1 MTKNQIQ
8 VYPYRWVVLF
18 VFALI
23 CAIIQIQWLTF
34 ASVAREARLFYN
46 VSALQIDFLSLI
58 FMIIFLLVCIP
69 ASYIIDR
76 FGIRVG
82 LGIGAVLTGIFGL
95 MKGFY
100 PSDYTLVVIAQTGL
114 AVAQPFIINA
124 ATKVAVQ
131 WFPLL
136 ERALAVGIS
145 TLAQF
150 IGIIIVMICTPL
162 MIETDMVG
170 VYDLSSMLMT
180 YGLISGAG
188 AVILLIF
195 LREKPPTPPEI
206 VEYKEDL
213 SVLKNIKLIFGKP
226 DMKYL
231 FPVFFIGLGVFNAV
245 STCID
250 QICQTKGLTMEQ
262 TGLIGGIMLVG
273 GIVGALILPVLS
285 DKLKRRKAFLVIA
298 MAGATPGIM
307 GLTFFTNYP
316 LLLTSSFIFGFFLLG
331 AGAPVG
337 FQYCAEITR
346 PAPEAISQGLLLFTG
361 QASGVLFI
369 IFMNLVGIK
378 LSMIIFI
385 LFALINTVLSLCLK
399 ESKMILASRN
409 TDVKQ
414 M

>member
-1 MTKNQIQ
+1 MTKDQIQ

-76 FGIRVG
+76 FGIRMG
-82 LGIGAVLTGIFGL
+82 LGIGAVLTGVFGL

-114 AVAQPFIINA
+114 AVAQPFIMNA

-150 IGIIIVMICTPL
+150 LGIIIVMICTPL
-162 MIETDMVG
+162 MIETGIVG

-188 AVILLIF
+188 AVIMLVF

-213 SVLKNIKLIFGKP
+213 SILKNVKLIFGKP

-273 GIVGALILPVLS
+273 GIIGALILPVLS

-316 LLLTSSFIFGFFLLG
+316 LLLTSSFLFGFFLLG

-361 QASGVLFI
+361 QASGILFI
-369 IFMNLVGIK
+369 IFMNSVGIK
-378 LSMIIFI
+378 LSMIVFI

-399 ESKMILASRN
+399 ESKMILASRKI
-409 TDVKQ
+409 DVER

>member
-131 WFPLL
+131 
-136 ERALAVGIS
+136 
-145 TLAQF
+145 
-150 IGIIIVMICTPL
+150 
-162 MIETDMVG
+162 
-170 VYDLSSMLMT
+170 
-180 YGLISGAG
+180 
-188 AVILLIF
+188 
-195 LREKPPTPPEI
+195 
-206 VEYKEDL
+206 
-213 SVLKNIKLIFGKP
+213 
-226 DMKYL
+226 
-231 FPVFFIGLGVFNAV
+231 
-245 STCID
+245 
-250 QICQTKGLTMEQ
+250 
-262 TGLIGGIMLVG
+262 
-273 GIVGALILPVLS
+273 
-285 DKLKRRKAFLVIA
+285 
-298 MAGATPGIM
+298 
-307 GLTFFTNYP
+307 
-316 LLLTSSFIFGFFLLG
+316 
-331 AGAPVG
+331 
-337 FQYCAEITR
+337 
-346 PAPEAISQGLLLFTG
+346 
-361 QASGVLFI
+361 
-369 IFMNLVGIK
+369 
-378 LSMIIFI
+378 
-385 LFALINTVLSLCLK
+385 
-399 ESKMILASRN
+399 
-409 TDVKQ
+409 
-414 M
+414 